1 MYPSP
6 KSVPYVRMGFS
17 VSKLKLLAES
27 FYKSWIKLWPPPLR
41 ELEFSAFG
49 LKAITLVF
57 APSEGAW
64 LC

>member
-6 KSVPYVRMGFS
+6 KSLPYVRMGFS

-27 FYKSWIKLWPPPLR
+27 FYNSWIKLWPPPLR
-41 ELEFSAFG
+41 ELEFSAFA

-57 APSEGAW
+57 APSEGA
-64 LC
+64 